1 MTICHN
7 IIHNLLSICSL
18 YRDLEDNPGK
28 IEYRIVRE
36 GTKLKDKLKLKGV
49 NEGKER
55 ERSSILSREAD
66 NVTY

>member
-7 IIHNLLSICSL
+7 IIHNLLSIYSL

-36 GTKLKDKLKLKGV
+36 GTKIKDKLKLKEV
-49 NEGKER
+49 NEGKKR